1 LHLHLKKKTANKKIH
16 IKILPPESHVS
27 DKRLPIAKAKG
38 KKPNK
43 MKNQLKY
50 KFVSLLHTCQILKIF
65 YNCFLNSPN
74 LSGLTKINQ
83 NKPKNL
89 PNYLGQTL
97 Q

>member
-1 LHLHLKKKTANKKIH
+1 MSVIRDHQKQEAKKQ
-16 IKILPPESHVS
+16 
-27 DKRLPIAKAKG
+27 
-38 KKPNK
+38 NK

-50 KFVSLLHTCQILKIF
+50 KFVSLLHTCRILKIL

-83 NKPKNL
+83 NKQKDL

-97 Q
+97 QIFSKL